1 MKTDPFP
8 TIDRILWIIG
18 GAAIGALI
26 KWGHEFTSWLMGVG

>member
-26 KWGHEFTSWLMGVG
+26 VWGPLYTDWLMSL